1 MSEKPMTGK
10 DVLKRIAPIA
20 ITLVLI
26 VLIAIV
32 VTSVKGCSNKTPT
45 IDKSEDVYLEM
56 GELKITNDRLY
67 TYLKQEYGLAELTR
81 LVDNILYE
89 KEMANVDANALD
101 EFIIES
107 VFGKD
112 GLTDNDSDV
121 KKEQNKK
128 TWKNVINSLEMN
140 NLISSSEAQ
149 NADPYDK
156 ASSAWNVVRSYYKLQ
171 YARREWAKTS
181 YVEKLRAEKTAAGK
195 DLFTEDEITKYFE
208 ANYSETA
215 TAIIIPFTSE
225 QAAYKA
231 MNAAGINTTTKML
244 DKTIAKNGW
253 VSKDFDYNANIEID
267 KYLTSLEVYD
277 AFIKMYNDV
286 YTTKTIKAEHYTIT
300 NDSDKSLSNAV
311 KKLGEAIDKVQAE
324 VQGDVVLPTS
334 VVISGYGKD
343 ATITWAVEEGVTCL
357 VLEGNKLVYT
367 SPADTTEVKVTAT
380 LTLEENQTVSKTYIF
395 EVFSTETKAEE
406 VTAVVEDAE
415 AFQKYTFDT
424 EALAEADINLLWDI
438 KSLNEINATLAK
450 NVIYISEDSS
460 STSTLRVDANSEFVA
475 SYTMKPISCGNYYFL
490 VLKAA
495 KVTGPNQSEKA
506 AEIEAGLIDELFAEN
521 DNNIDRMIYERRMEA
536 GLEIY
541 DRYIE
546 AIYDYQYTNFY
557 ETTLKETDYTKFENS
572 KKKQKS
578 VVAKFSVDGNEKTI
592 TADELFKS
600 LAEKYAVSV
609 SIDLINEYR
618 VVTSAFNTVY
628 NPYSGVGADTDSFK
642 EILENE
648 VGNFRKNFEAD
659 YFTYSYLSYYGFIPN
674 FPAEYGWKNFQKDYF
689 GAYSDEE
696 LLVNAN
702 FGGSVYS
709 EALNKLT
716 ESFYSDVEYNKTD
729 DENKA
734 SEVYKQMED
743 TFSKW
748 YGLNVVNLIVGIDTN
763 YDGNFE
769 QQSDKD
775 EKTGEFTKT
784 DWTADQK
791 DLAEKLMADIQKY
804 LPQTGKSTTYA
815 QLEEIVKVYNNASYE
830 LPAANATSDDT
841 IYTYNYFAEYK
852 RAGLVLKLE
861 SSQAYDSTSSLVEEF
876 LTALEKIYTDAKADN
891 ASDTFEVPYTETCET
906 MYGFHLIYALSFK
919 AQTELPTIEDIK
931 LYNLVQD
938 ATNYANSTLEHQ
950 KAIYEDAVK
959 KLKDDFDIEYTSEY
973 KLDTEIES
981 KITAWYT
988 PAKTKVASNELVSEK
1003 LIEYLESV
1011 KSTITVTSSV
1021 TSQATYNALLDVII
1035 RVSKEDL
1042 AEAKEGK

>member
-32 VTSVKGCSNKTPT
+32 ATSVKGCSNKTPT

-67 TYLKQEYGLAELTR
+67 TYLKQEYGLAELSR
-81 LVDNILYE
+81 LVDNVLYE
-89 KEMANVDANALD
+89 KEMANVNKEALD
-101 EFIIES
+101 EFIVES
-107 VFGKD
+107 VFGED
-112 GLTDNDSDV
+112 GLTDKDSDI
-121 KKEQNKK
+121 KKEENKEK
-128 TWKNVINSLEMN
+128 WEDVISSLEMN
-140 NLISSSEAQ
+140 NLISAEDAK
-149 NADPYDK
+149 NTDPYDK
-156 ASSAWNVVRSYYKLQ
+156 TSKAWETVRTYYKLQ
-171 YARREWAKTS
+171 YARREWAKKT
-181 YVEKLRAEKTAAGK
+181 YVEKLREERTAAGEET
-195 DLFTEDEITKYFE
+195 LFTEEEMTKYFE

-244 DKTIAKNGW
+244 DKTVAKKGW
-253 VSKDFDYNANIEID
+253 VSKDFNYNESVEVD
-267 KYLTSLEVYD
+267 KYLTSLQVYD

-286 YTTKTIKAEHYTIT
+286 YSTNQITSAHYTIA
-300 NDSDKSLSNAV
+300 NDADKSLANAV
-311 KKLGEAIDKVQAE
+311 EKLTAAISDVQEE
-324 VQGDVVLPTS
+324 VTGNIVLPTT
-334 VVISGYGKD
+334 IAIKDYGKD
-343 ATITWAVEEGVTCL
+343 ATVTWTVEEGATAL
-357 VLEGNKLVYT
+357 VLEGNKLVYS
-367 SPADTTEVKVTAT
+367 SPEESKEIKVTAT
-380 LTLEENQTVSKTYIF
+380 VTLEENQKVSKTYVF
-395 EVFSTETKAEE
+395 EVFSSETPAADATVEVEE
-406 VTAVVEDAE
+406 AE
-415 AFQKYTFDT
+415 AFKKYTFDT
-424 EALAEADINLLWDI
+424 EALTAAGINLLWDI
-438 KSLNEINATLAK
+438 KSLTEINATLAK

-460 STSTLRVDANSEFVA
+460 SSSTLKVDANSDFVS

-495 KVTGPNQSEKA
+495 KVTGPNQEEKA
-506 AEIEAGLIDELFAEN
+506 SEIEAGLIEELFAEN
-521 DNNIDRMIYERRMEA
+521 DNNIDRMIYERRHDA

-546 AIYDYQYTNFY
+546 AVYDYQYTYFY
-557 ETTLKETDYTKFENS
+557 ETTLKETEYDKFENS
-572 KKKQKS
+572 KKKQTS
-578 VVAKFSVDGNEKTI
+578 IVAKFSVDGEEKTI

-618 VVTSAFNTVY
+618 VVTSKFNTVY
-628 NPYSGVGADTDSFK
+628 NPYSGLGEDTDVFK

-648 VGNFRKNFEAD
+648 VGNFRKNFESD

-674 FPAEYGWKNFQKDYF
+674 FPADYGWKNFQKDYF

-709 EALNKLT
+709 EALTKLT
-716 ESFYSDVEYNKTD
+716 ESLYTDVEYSATD

-734 SEVYKQMED
+734 SQVYKEMEE
-743 TFSKW
+743 TFNEW

-769 QQSDKD
+769 QQSEKD
-775 EKTGEFTKT
+775 EDTNEFTKT
-784 DWTADQK
+784 DWTAEQK

-804 LPQTGKSTTYA
+804 LPQTNKSTTYA

-830 LPAANATSDDT
+830 LEAQPATADDT

-861 SSQAYDSTSSLVEEF
+861 SSQAYDATSSLVEEF
-876 LTALEKIYTDAKADN
+876 LDALKAIYTEAKADE
-891 ASDTFEVPYTETCET
+891 ASDTFEVPYTATCET
-906 MYGFHLIYALSFK
+906 VYGFHLIYALSFK
-919 AQTELPTIEDIK
+919 AKTELPSLEDIK
-931 LYNLVQD
+931 LYNLVQE
-938 ATNYANSTLEHQ
+938 ASKYANATLDYQVEL
-950 KAIYEDAVK
+950 YEDAVK
-959 KLKDDFDIEYTSEY
+959 KLKDDYDIEYTSEY
-973 KLDTEIES
+973 AIDSEIES
-981 KITAWYT
+981 KISAWYT
-988 PAKTKVASNELVSEK
+988 PAVTEVGGNTVLSEDLINYLDANKANIKVT
-1003 LIEYLESV
+1003 
-1011 KSTITVTSSV
+1011 STILP
-1021 TSQATYNALLDVII
+1021 QETYNRLLDVII

-1042 AEAKEGK
+1042 AEK